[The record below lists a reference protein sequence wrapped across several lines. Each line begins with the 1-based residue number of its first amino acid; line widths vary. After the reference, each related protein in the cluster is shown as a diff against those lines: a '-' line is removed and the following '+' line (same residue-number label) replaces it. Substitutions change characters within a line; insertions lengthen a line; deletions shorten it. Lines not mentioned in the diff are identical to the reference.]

1 MIIQDNR
8 DRSRSPPRY
17 NDRRGDDR
25 RYDSSRHEHRDRR
38 NSYRNDDSKW
48 PSRDTGGHHHQNRSY
63 QNYNEPKTT
72 LVIKGVPQGMP
83 ADTIRAELEKMD
95 LFVRTCQLAT
105 TREPGTNQCG
115 RISTSNRLC
124 GHFITIRARRT

>member
-1 MIIQDNR
+1 MLNNI
-8 DRSRSPPRY
+8 P
-17 NDRRGDDR
+17 

-48 PSRDTGGHHHQNRSY
+48 PSRDTGHHHQSRSY

-83 ADTIRAELEKMD
+83 ADT
-95 LFVRTCQLAT
+95 VRIKVGCVL
-105 TREPGTNQCG
+105 PM
-115 RISTSNRLC
+115 SHLYPRLVIC
-124 GHFITIRARRT
+124 TPD